1 MAVQNRMLETAQYG
15 WLGIWY
21 GPGASRANVV
31 GWLKAPVVVHWNIEK
46 K

>member
-1 MAVQNRMLETAQYG
+1 MLKIG
-15 WLGIWY
+15 RL
-21 GPGASRANVV
+21 GASRNNVA